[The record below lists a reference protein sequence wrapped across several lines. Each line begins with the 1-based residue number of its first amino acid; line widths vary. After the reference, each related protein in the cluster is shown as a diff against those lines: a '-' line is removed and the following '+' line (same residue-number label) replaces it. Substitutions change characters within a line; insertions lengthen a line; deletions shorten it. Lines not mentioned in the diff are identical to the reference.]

1 MEESIQE
8 LIKATTIFLQNHS
21 ADSKTFLETILYS
34 PGVTTFLGAVLGIIT
49 TIVSTKLLA
58 SQKNKEV
65 LHEKYETELKEFY
78 NPLIFLLEQTTAI
91 YKLFNIEEKKKN
103 PNVKTLDLLLDGHEF
118 SKEDNNFL
126 EKIINNNKEISK
138 LISEHSGY
146 IDEEFLEPVI
156 ALVEHYDLI
165 ERAYKKE
172 LSSRDEYRQHTYPR
186 DITARI
192 KERRD
197 QIQAKLR

>member
-1 MEESIQE
+1 MEESVQE
-8 LIKATTIFLQNHS
+8 LINAATIYLQNHS
-21 ADSKTFLETILYS
+21 TDNNSMWETLLYS
-34 PGVTTFLGAVLGIIT
+34 PGFTTFLGALLGIVT

-65 LHEKYETELKEFY
+65 LCEKYETQLKEFY

-118 SKEDNNFL
+118 SKEDKNFL
-126 EKIINNNKEISK
+126 EKIIYNNKEISR
-138 LISEHSGY
+138 LISEHSGC

-165 ERAYKKE
+165 EQAYKKE
-172 LSSRDEYRQHTYPR
+172 LSPRDEYRQHTYPR
-186 DITARI
+186 DITERI
-192 KERRD
+192 KKRRD
-197 QIQAKLR
+197 QIQSKLR